1 MGYMKAEEYEQSI
14 NSLKRA
20 TDQILTVL
28 NLSLDTK
35 SVDSVSAAEMK
46 NKFGDKLA
54 MTKII
59 LVYTQLCLNVR
70 SDIQKMYKD
79 SFELRG
85 KVADLASGYLKDVS
99 GKVAES
105 QSALQEEI
113 ASVKTSVENVKEKIV
128 APSFAEV
135 IGDTTALV
143 APVKEA
149 IKELN
154 QEREKSSSII
164 LSGIDVYEGFSA
176 DQKKKRT
183 RDIAFSAIEY
193 VAEKRG
199 IKSLEQENL
208 KFDLLGTFKDSKAPL
223 VRVDLGSEKLAQ
235 TLVRHAPFLN
245 GLDLYDNRNGVYI
258 RKDLTVEERGRRRTL
273 LETLR
278 EKIREFPNQHWV
290 IRDGMVTSVGKRRAK
305 RKESSRSE
313 PFEEESE

>member
-105 QSALQEEI
+105 QSALQGEI
-113 ASVKTSVENVKEKIV
+113 ASVKTSEENVKEKIV

-176 DQKKKRT
+176 DMKKKRT

-235 TLVRHAPFLN
+235 TLVRHTPFLN

-258 RKDLTVEERGRRRTL
+258 WDQFEIRPLEPGDRRLVPGHGRRPVGL
-273 LETLR
+273 LR
-278 EKIREFPNQHWV
+278 V
-290 IRDGMVTSVGKRRAK
+290 M
-305 RKESSRSE
+305 
-313 PFEEESE
+313 

>member
-1 MGYMKAEEYEQSI
+1 MKAEEYEQSI

-99 GKVAES
+99 GKVTES

-113 ASVKTSVENVKEKIV
+113 ASVKTSVDNVKEKIV

-135 IGDTTALV
+135 ISNTTALV
-143 APVKEA
+143 APVKKA

-164 LSGIDVYEGFSA
+164 LSGIEVY
-176 DQKKKRT
+176 DMKRT
-183 RDIAFSAIEY
+183 LMMRR
-193 VAEKRG
+193 KR
-199 IKSLEQENL
+199 EQEILHSALSNMWQVNAEL
-208 KFDLLGTFKDSKAPL
+208 ILW
-223 VRVDLGSEKLAQ
+223 
-235 TLVRHAPFLN
+235 
-245 GLDLYDNRNGVYI
+245 I
-258 RKDLTVEERGRRRTL
+258 
-273 LETLR
+273 
-278 EKIREFPNQHWV
+278 
-290 IRDGMVTSVGKRRAK
+290 
-305 RKESSRSE
+305 
-313 PFEEESE
+313 